1 MISNISGKVVVI
13 TGASSGIGEATARRL
28 SAAGACVVLGARRLD
43 KLNALA
49 EEITAAG
56 GKVEVAKTDVA
67 NLQDVEALV
76 NKAVEVFGRVDV
88 LINNAGIMPNSRL
101 DELHVDDWNRAID
114 INLKG
119 TLYGIAAALPFM
131 KAQNSGHIINV
142 SSLSGHR
149 VRPTTAVYSA
159 TKFAVRAISEGL
171 RMEMTPYN
179 IRSTIISP
187 GPVDTDLPSSVT
199 NAAVAEQVRK
209 IHEIAIPVETL
220 ADTIVFA
227 ISQPETVDIN
237 EIVVRPTAM
246 E

>member
-1 MISNISGKVVVI
+1 MSNISGKVVVI

-101 DELHVDDWNRAID
+101 DELQVDDWNRAID

>member
-1 MISNISGKVVVI
+1 MTSNISGKVVVI

-28 SAAGACVVLGARRLD
+28 SAAGACVVLGARRLE

-56 GKVEVAKTDVA
+56 GKVEVAQTDVA
-67 NLQDVEALV
+67 NLQDIEALV

-101 DELHVDDWNRAID
+101 DELRVDDWNRAID

-187 GPVDTDLPSSVT
+187 GPIDTDLPSSVT
-199 NAAVAEQVRK
+199 DAAVAEQVRK
-209 IHEIAIPVETL
+209 IHEMAIPVETL
-220 ADTIVFA
+220 ADTIIFA

>member
-1 MISNISGKVVVI
+1 MTSNISGKVVVI

-28 SAAGACVVLGARRLD
+28 SAAGACVVLGARRLE

-49 EEITAAG
+49 EEITTAG
-56 GKVEVAKTDVA
+56 GKVEVAQTDVA
-67 NLQDVEALV
+67 NLQDIEALV

-101 DELHVDDWNRAID
+101 DELRVDDWNRAID

-199 NAAVAEQVRK
+199 DAAVAEQVRK
-209 IHEIAIPVETL
+209 IHEMAIPVETL
-220 ADTIVFA
+220 ADTIIFA

>member
-56 GKVEVAKTDVA
+56 GKVKVAKTDVA

-101 DELHVDDWNRAID
+101 DELQVDDWNRAID

>member
-1 MISNISGKVVVI
+1 MINSMCEKVVVI
-13 TGASSGIGEATARRL
+13 TGASSGIGEATARLL
-28 SAAGACVVLGARRLD
+28 SAAGASVVLGARRLG
-43 KLNALA
+43 KLTVLA
-49 EEITAAG
+49 DEIKAAG
-56 GKVEVAKTDVA
+56 GKAEVVQTDVSKR
-67 NLQDVEALV
+67 QDVEALV
-76 NKAVEVFGRVDV
+76 AKAVDVYGRIDV
-88 LINNAGIMPNSRL
+88 LINNAGIMSNFRL
-101 DELHVDDWNRAID
+101 DQLQVDDWDRAID

-131 KAQNSGHIINV
+131 KDQRSGHIINV
-142 SSLSGHR
+142 ASTAGHR

-159 TKFAVRAISEGL
+159 TKFAVRVISEGL

-199 NAAVAEQVRK
+199 DTAVAEEVRK
-209 IHEIAIPVETL
+209 IHEMAISVETL
-220 ADTIVFA
+220 AETIAFA
-227 ISQPETVDIN
+227 INQPESVDIN

>member
-1 MISNISGKVVVI
+1 MTSNMSGKVVVI
-13 TGASSGIGEATARRL
+13 TGATSGIGEATARLL
-28 SAAGACVVLGARRLD
+28 SAAGAYVVLGARRLD
-43 KLNALA
+43 KLTALA
-49 EEITAAG
+49 DEITAAG
-56 GKVEVAKTDVA
+56 GKAEVVQTDVS
-67 NLQDVEALV
+67 NRQDVEALV
-76 NKAVEVFGRVDV
+76 GKAVEVFGRIDV

-101 DELHVDDWNRAID
+101 DQPQVDDWERAID

-131 KAQNSGHIINV
+131 KQQKSGHVINV
-142 SSLSGHR
+142 SSTSGHR
-149 VRPTTAVYSA
+149 VRPTSAVYSA

-199 NAAVAEQVRK
+199 DPAVAEQVRK
-209 IHEIAIPVETL
+209 IHEIAISVETL
-220 ADTIVFA
+220 AETIAFA
-227 ISQPETVDIN
+227 INQPETVDIN

>member
-1 MISNISGKVVVI
+1 MTSNMSGKVVVI
-13 TGASSGIGEATARRL
+13 TGASSGIGEATARLL
-28 SAAGACVVLGARRLD
+28 SAAGAYVVLGARRLD
-43 KLNALA
+43 KLTALA
-49 EEITAAG
+49 DEITAAG
-56 GKVEVAKTDVA
+56 GKAEVVQTDVS
-67 NLQDVEALV
+67 NRQDVEALV
-76 NKAVEVFGRVDV
+76 GKAVEVFGRIDV

-101 DELHVDDWNRAID
+101 DQPQVDDWERAID

-131 KAQNSGHIINV
+131 KQQKSGHVINV
-142 SSLSGHR
+142 SSTSGHR
-149 VRPTTAVYSA
+149 VRPTSAVYSA

-199 NAAVAEQVRK
+199 DPAVAEQVRK
-209 IHEIAIPVETL
+209 IHEIAISVETL
-220 ADTIVFA
+220 AETIAFA
-227 ISQPETVDIN
+227 INQPETVDIN

>member
-1 MISNISGKVVVI
+1 MTSNMSGKVVVI
-13 TGASSGIGEATARRL
+13 TGASSGIGEATARLL
-28 SAAGACVVLGARRLD
+28 SAAGAYVVLGARRLE
-43 KLNALA
+43 KLTALA
-49 EEITAAG
+49 DEITAAG
-56 GKVEVAKTDVA
+56 GKAEVVQTDVS
-67 NLQDVEALV
+67 NRQDVEALV
-76 NKAVEVFGRVDV
+76 GKAVELFGRIDV

-101 DELHVDDWNRAID
+101 DQLQVDDWERAID

-131 KAQNSGHIINV
+131 KQQKSGHVINV
-142 SSLSGHR
+142 SSTSGHR
-149 VRPTTAVYSA
+149 VRPTSAVYSA

-199 NAAVAEQVRK
+199 DPAVAEQVRK
-209 IHEIAIPVETL
+209 IHEIAISVETL
-220 ADTIVFA
+220 AETIAFA
-227 ISQPETVDIN
+227 INQPETVDIN

>member
-1 MISNISGKVVVI
+1 MTSNMSGKVVVI
-13 TGASSGIGEATARRL
+13 TGASSGIGEATARLL
-28 SAAGACVVLGARRLD
+28 SAAGAYVVLGARRLD
-43 KLNALA
+43 KLTALA
-49 EEITAAG
+49 DKITAAG
-56 GKVEVAKTDVA
+56 GKAEVVQTDVS
-67 NLQDVEALV
+67 NRQDVEALV
-76 NKAVEVFGRVDV
+76 GKAVEVFGRIDV

-101 DELHVDDWNRAID
+101 DQLQVDDWERAID

-131 KAQNSGHIINV
+131 KQQKSGHVINV
-142 SSLSGHR
+142 SSTSGHR
-149 VRPTTAVYSA
+149 VRPTSAVYSA

-199 NAAVAEQVRK
+199 DPAVAEQVRK
-209 IHEIAIPVETL
+209 IHEIAISVETL
-220 ADTIVFA
+220 AETIAFA
-227 ISQPETVDIN
+227 INQPETVDIN

>member
-1 MISNISGKVVVI
+1 MTSNMSGKVVVI
-13 TGASSGIGEATARRL
+13 TGASSGIGEATARLL
-28 SAAGACVVLGARRLD
+28 SAAGAYVVLGARRLD
-43 KLNALA
+43 KLTALA
-49 EEITAAG
+49 DEITAAG
-56 GKVEVAKTDVA
+56 GKAEVVQTDVS
-67 NLQDVEALV
+67 NRQDVEALV
-76 NKAVEVFGRVDV
+76 GKAVEVFGRIDV

-101 DELHVDDWNRAID
+101 DQLQVDDWERAID

-131 KAQNSGHIINV
+131 KQQKSGHVINV
-142 SSLSGHR
+142 SSTSGHR
-149 VRPTTAVYSA
+149 VRPTSAVYSA

-199 NAAVAEQVRK
+199 DPAVAEQVRK
-209 IHEIAIPVETL
+209 IHEIAISVETL
-220 ADTIVFA
+220 AETIAFA
-227 ISQPETVDIN
+227 INQPETVDIN

>member
-101 DELHVDDWNRAID
+101 DELQVDDWNRAID